1 MKRSVGGVIVALFLL
16 FFLYVPVTRAI
27 DNFPAGSYLLSLEDT
42 IFSETIARL
51 SSRRTANYIERKVA
65 RNIRF
70 WMTRGRRSFQKWLNS
85 SAKYL
90 PLMKK
95 ILKEEGL
102 PEDLALLPLIESG
115 FNVHARSSRRAV
127 GLWQFVP
134 STARHYG
141 LRVNRWIDER
151 KDPVKSTR
159 AAARYIKDLY
169 RTFGTWPLA
178 LASYNAGKGKVRR
191 ALIRSRASSFWG
203 LRYSRYLKRE
213 TKNYVPRF
221 MAALVIMKNPERF
234 GFVMPDPR
242 PFSYDEVA
250 VPGGMDLRNIAD
262 IAKISYRALRRLN
275 PQLKTHLTPPDRK
288 TYILR
293 FPPGTGKRFVKN
305 FRRLPSRA
313 NLVYREYKIKKG
325 DTVYDI
331 ARKYRVSMKAIR
343 RVNRL
348 NRRYTIVAGR
358 TLFIPVAMA
367 SPEQVRLISTAS
379 PEISKNL

>member
-1 MKRSVGGVIVALFLL
+1 MRRSVGGVIIAVLIL
-16 FFLYVPVTRAI
+16 FFLQVPTVRAI
-27 DNFPAGSYLLSLEDT
+27 DNFPAGSYLLTLEDT
-42 IFSETIARL
+42 IFSETIAKL
-51 SSRRTANYIERKVA
+51 SSRRTANYIEHKVG

-85 SAKYL
+85 SARYL

-115 FNVHARSSRRAV
+115 FNVHARSYRRAV
-127 GLWQFVP
+127 GLWQFVAP
-134 STARHYG
+134 TARHYG

-151 KDPVKSTR
+151 KDPEKSTR

-169 RTFGTWPLA
+169 KAFGTWPLA
-178 LASYNAGKGKVRR
+178 LASYNAGKGRVHK
-191 ALIRSRASSFWG
+191 ALRHSRTSSFWG

-221 MAALVIMKNPERF
+221 MAALVIMKDPERF
-234 GFVMPDPR
+234 GFVIPDPMS
-242 PFSYDEVA
+242 FSYDRVS
-250 VPGGMDLRNIAD
+250 VPGGMDLRNIAEMAG
-262 IAKISYRALRRLN
+262 IKYKTLKRLN
-275 PQLKTHLTPPDRK
+275 PQLRTHLTPPDEK

-293 FPPGTGKRFVKN
+293 FPAGTGERFVKN
-305 FRRLPSRA
+305 FHHLPSRS
-313 NLVYREYKIKKG
+313 NLVYKEYRIRRG

-343 RVNRL
+343 HVNRL
-348 NRRYTIVAGR
+348 NHRYTIVAGKV
-358 TLFIPVAMA
+358 LFIPIALA
-367 SPEQVRLISTAS
+367 SPDKVKLISTAS
-379 PEISKNL
+379 AKISKNL